1 MAAMTW
7 QPLFVYALV
16 LGAVVLFFSG
26 RVRLDM
32 TAAMVIVALAVSG
45 VLTPAEAVSGF
56 GNPLV
61 LLIAGLFIV
70 SEGLSRTGVASWV
83 GQRIVAIGGNDE
95 TRLLLL
101 LMPVVAV
108 LSAIMS
114 STGVVALFVPVV
126 LTLAREAGLVPARLL
141 MPLAIAALIG
151 GMLTLIGTP
160 PNLIVDRAL
169 VDADLRGFG
178 FFDFTLIG
186 GVILAVAMFYMLTIG
201 RRLLPGGGGAAPQS
215 GRRRLHELAESFG
228 IGDGL
233 HRLQI
238 REDSPLVG
246 RTVGEEGLRRR
257 HGLTVIAL
265 QRQGRLLSALLPVLK
280 DSRLQT
286 NDILIVAARDVIV
299 SEKADALGLT
309 DQGFPHGL
317 QRRFRESFGAAEAL
331 VVPDS
336 WLIGKTL
343 QAANFR
349 GRHNLNV
356 LSIRRND
363 GPVALDFRQSR
374 IESGDVLLVAG
385 GWSDIERLAGP
396 RNDLVLLEL
405 PVEAG
410 ERTHH
415 ANQAPWAVLI
425 TLAMLG
431 LMVTQLTPN
440 LVAVMLAALAMVAT
454 RCVGME
460 EAYRSMNWPSL
471 VLIAGML
478 PLADALDKTGGAAQ
492 IVGVLT
498 GLFQG
503 LGPYAILAGLF
514 LLTSLFSQFISN
526 TATTVLVAPIALSLA
541 LDLGYAP
548 EPFLMTVAIAASTA
562 FATPVASPVNI
573 LVLAPGQYRFGDFV
587 KVGVPLQLIAL
598 AVTVLLVPRLFPL
611 STA

>member
-1 MAAMTW
+1 MTGET
-7 QPLFVYALV
+7 LFVYALV
-16 LGAVVLFFSG
+16 LGAVALFFSG

-32 TAAMVIVALAVSG
+32 TAALVIVALAASG

-83 GQRIVAIGGNDE
+83 CQRIVALGGSDE

-126 LTLAREAGLVPARLL
+126 LTLAREAGLNPARLL

-160 PNLIVDRAL
+160 PNLVVSRAL
-169 VDADLRGFG
+169 VDAGLGGFD
-178 FFDFTLIG
+178 FFDFTMIG
-186 GVILAVAMFYMLTIG
+186 GVILVVAMVYMLSAG
-201 RRLLPGGGGAAPQS
+201 RRLLPGQGTATPHS

-228 IGDGL
+228 IENGL
-233 HRLQI
+233 HRLQV
-238 REDSPLVG
+238 RKDSPLVG

-265 QRQGRLLSALLPVLK
+265 QRQGRLLGTLLPVLK
-280 DSRLQT
+280 ETRLQAH
-286 NDILIVAARDVIV
+286 DILIVAASDATVAER
-299 SEKADALGLT
+299 ADALGLVN
-309 DQGFPHGL
+309 QGFPHGL
-317 QRRFRESFGAAEAL
+317 QRRFRESFGAGEAL
-331 VVPDS
+331 VVPGS
-336 WLIGKTL
+336 WLIGRTL
-343 QAANFR
+343 EEIGFR

-356 LSIRRND
+356 LSIRRGNS
-363 GPVALDFRQSR
+363 PLALDFRETR

-385 GWSDIERLAGP
+385 SWPDIERLAGP
-396 RNDLVLLEL
+396 RSDLVLLEL
-405 PVEAG
+405 PVEAT
-410 ERTHH
+410 EQTLH
-415 ANQAPWAVLI
+415 ANQAPWAILI

-431 LMVTQLTPN
+431 LMITQLTPN
-440 LVAVMLAALAMVAT
+440 LVAVMLAAFAMVAT
-454 RCVGME
+454 RCVGMD
-460 EAYRSMNWPSL
+460 EAYRSMNWQSL

-478 PLADALDKTGGAAQ
+478 PLADALEKTGGATQ
-492 IVGVLT
+492 IVGALT
-498 GLFQG
+498 GLFQDM
-503 LGPYAILAGLF
+503 GPHAILAGLF

-587 KVGVPLQLIAL
+587 RVGVPMQLVAL
-598 AVTVLLVPRLFPL
+598 AVTVTLVPRWFPL
-611 STA
+611 VGG